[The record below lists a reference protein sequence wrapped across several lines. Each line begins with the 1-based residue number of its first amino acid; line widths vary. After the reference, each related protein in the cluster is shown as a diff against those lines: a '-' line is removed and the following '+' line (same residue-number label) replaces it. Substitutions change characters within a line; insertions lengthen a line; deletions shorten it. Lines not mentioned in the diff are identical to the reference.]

1 MDVLCLK
8 KQAYLCTNKPVLFEE
23 LDAEELDADEIILDL
38 SVALGLKGKIPNFTN
53 PVLML
58 GIEKARSKGSLTTQA
73 KSLTLILCMRERVR
87 ERQRELGR
95 YILHL

>member
-1 MDVLCLK
+1 M
-8 KQAYLCTNKPVLFEE
+8 LF
-23 LDAEELDADEIILDL
+23 EELDADEIILDL

-87 ERQRELGR
+87 DREN
-95 YILHL
+95 

>member
-1 MDVLCLK
+1 M
-8 KQAYLCTNKPVLFEE
+8 LF
-23 LDAEELDADEIILDL
+23 EELDADEIILDL

-73 KSLTLILCMRERVR
+73 KSFFDTNFVHERKS
-87 ERQRELGR
+87 
-95 YILHL
+95 